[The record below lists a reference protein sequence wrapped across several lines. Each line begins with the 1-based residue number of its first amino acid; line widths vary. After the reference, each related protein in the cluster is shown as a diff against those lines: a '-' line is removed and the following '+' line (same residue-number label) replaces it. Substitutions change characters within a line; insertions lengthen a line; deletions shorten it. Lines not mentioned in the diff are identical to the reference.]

1 MKSIVMVIVAMFAFI
16 GFSFSPGFL
25 NCRLDDNNNILTKSD
40 SLTIEGGKKEKKS
53 FNPDLPAVDQARL
66 LLRNI
71 QLMGKVSNDLA
82 VIDSGFAA
90 RVGKTCEITR
100 DQLRTYLEKYHINEW
115 EIGGSIDMPLST
127 VTDSNGNVTYAKYI
141 VFHDTSF
148 PRYGKAGFP
157 NNIDDASWDWNHL
170 SRWLT
175 NVTHIYVNRIGESKT
190 MTPFSEGL
198 TATKLERY
206 VMGDAAS
213 KGLYLHI
220 EMIQPRAT
228 MKGYGR
234 HNDVD
239 APEPGFTDEQYKR
252 LALIYTAAGV
262 RKGSYLIPA
271 FHACVDANIRNAHDD
286 PQNFELPKFFYIL
299 NQMWREIEKK

>member
-1 MKSIVMVIVAMFAFI
+1 MKSIVMIIVAMFAFI

-25 NCRLDDNNNILTKSD
+25 NCRIDPDNTVLKIKADSVSTVIKPALT
-40 SLTIEGGKKEKKS
+40 
-53 FNPDLPAVDQARL
+53 FNPDLPAVDQAKL

-71 QLMGKVSNDLA
+71 SLMGHVSSDLA
-82 VIDSGFAA
+82 VIDSAFAL

-100 DQLRTYLEKYHINEW
+100 DQLRSYLDKNHINEW
-115 EIGGSIDMPLST
+115 EIGGNIDMPVSS
-127 VTDSNGNVTYAKYI
+127 VSDGNGNISYAKYI

-148 PRYGKAGFP
+148 PRYGSAGFP
-157 NNIDDASWDWNHL
+157 NNINDNSWEWNHL

-175 NVTHIYVNRIGESKT
+175 NVTHVYVNRIGESKT
-190 MTPFSEGL
+190 MTPFSDGMS
-198 TATKLERY
+198 ATKLERY

-213 KGLYLHI
+213 RGLYLHI

-239 APEPGFTDEQYKR
+239 APDPGFSGEQYKR
-252 LALIYTAAGV
+252 LALIYTAAAV

-286 PQNFELPKFFYIL
+286 PQNFELPKFFTSVNNL
-299 NQMWREIEKK
+299 WREIEKK